1 MLLMHGLVRQDA
13 LYLNTV
19 SHAHA
24 VSSNITESSAE
35 ILPPG
40 ERRAILGLVF
50 VVEKGRDVESKGD
63 RPLRVYC
70 LFDALARK
78 LALLPP

>member
-1 MLLMHGLVRQDA
+1 MLLMRGLVRQDA

-24 VSSNITESSAE
+24 VSSYIIECSAE
-35 ILPPG
+35 ILASG
-40 ERRAILGLVF
+40 ERGAILGLVF
-50 VVEKGRDVESKGD
+50 VVEEGRDVEPEGD
-63 RPLRVYC
+63 GSLRVYC
-70 LFDALARK
+70 LFDALACK